1 MGSKAPLP
9 VSLAVVDHTAFIR
22 VPGRANFTSSVDFKT
37 AIQELRQRGLE
48 HFVVDLSQC
57 VTMDSTFL
65 GVLAG
70 MAIRLIEQKGLE
82 PEIDLELLNP
92 NQRVADLL
100 ENLGVVHLFKVV
112 QDANKCPECFSP
124 ADPCAEA
131 PSKLEISKTCL
142 EAHKTLMEANP
153 NNVPKFKDVA
163 QFLAED
169 VRRISATNPLQ
180 PS

>member
-1 MGSKAPLP
+1 MATNPPSP

-37 AIQELRQRGLE
+37 AVQELRTRGLG
-48 HFVVDLSQC
+48 HFVVDLSEC

-100 ENLGVVHLFKVV
+100 ENLGVVHLFKIV
-112 QDANKCPECFSP
+112 QDGNRCPDCFTP
-124 ADPCAEA
+124 ATTSSGI

-142 EAHKTLMEANP
+142 EAHETLMEVNP
-153 NNVPKFKDVA
+153 KNVPKFKDVA

-169 VRRISATNPLQ
+169 VRRISTPNP
-180 PS
+180 